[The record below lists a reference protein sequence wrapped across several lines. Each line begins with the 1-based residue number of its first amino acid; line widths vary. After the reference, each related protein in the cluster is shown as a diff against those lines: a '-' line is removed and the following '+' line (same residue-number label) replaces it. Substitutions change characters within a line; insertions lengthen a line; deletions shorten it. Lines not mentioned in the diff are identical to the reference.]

1 MRRQGQDSEAFAELA
16 ALEQLVKQQ
25 GACALPGVLIAY
37 DVFLPI
43 MMRVVARG
51 YVRQEHADFVA
62 DGLRHGFD
70 LGVDVTKMRGK
81 RLYRNYPTA
90 LEARAAVTKAVRSLV
105 DKYKTYKL
113 FSFSEGDRHKLP
125 WNDWRIS
132 PMGAVSKPLEPGEMR
147 PYSDHTKTGMN
158 EGRYG
163 SRFF

>member
-1 MRRQGQDSEAFAELA
+1 
-16 ALEQLVKQQ
+16 
-25 GACALPGVLIAY
+25 
-37 DVFLPI
+37 
-43 MMRVVARG
+43 MMRAVARG

-90 LEARAAVTKAVRSLV
+90 LEARAAVTKAVRSRV

-113 FSFSEGDRHKLP
+113 FPFSEGDRHKLP
-125 WNDWRIS
+125 WNDWRIF

-147 PYSDHTKTGMN
+147 PYSDHTKTGMKAATDLD
-158 EGRYG
+158 
-163 SRFF
+163 FF